1 MDFNS
6 YSLNKIAKQDDK
18 TVYDLFFGPN
28 HPGMH
33 GNFGYVLEMIG
44 TEIVKVRPNAGQLH
58 RGFEKLMEQ
67 KKWVQN
73 LVLVPRICVVDPDP
87 NEVAYCM
94 AIEKIMGVQ
103 IPERAKYLRTI
114 TLEMSRLA
122 SFLFGMGG
130 LAASLGHYTPMYI
143 MTADRDRI
151 LDMFEW
157 LTGGRVYHIY
167 NIPGGVRKDAP
178 EGFFEKLEEVLDFLQ
193 ERIPDYDKILFE
205 NPLIVK
211 RLKGLGYVSKED
223 AMRTGL
229 SGPNLKA
236 SGNPY
241 DVRVDTPYAAYPYL
255 NIDVITQ
262 TDGDA
267 LARALQIRMEFEQS
281 IDIIRQAIKKIPE
294 GEVKLDLGNLGNLKV
309 NPGEAYC
316 KVESSKGEYGYY
328 IISDGGY
335 NPYRVSVRGPSLPAG
350 FLWAQKHLPTMKI
363 DDVAAWMAAF
373 SICPPDFD
381 K

>member
-1 MDFNS
+1 MNFNS
-6 YSLNKIAKQDDK
+6 YSLSKIAEKDEL
-18 TVYDLFFGPN
+18 TEYDLFFGPN

-33 GNFGYVLEMIG
+33 GNFGYVLDMIG

-94 AIEKIMGVQ
+94 AIEKIMKVD

-114 TLEMSRLA
+114 TLEMSRIT

-130 LAASLGHYTPMYI
+130 LSASLGHYTTMYI
-143 MTADRDRI
+143 MTADRDRV

-167 NIPGGVRKDAP
+167 NIPGGVRADAP
-178 EGFFEKLEEVLDFLQ
+178 EGFFEKLTEVLDYL
-193 ERIPDYDKILFE
+193 EKRIPDYDKILFE
-205 NPLIVK
+205 NPIIVK
-211 RLKGLGYVSKED
+211 RLKGLGVISKED
-223 AMRTGL
+223 AAKTGL

-241 DVRVDTPYAAYPYL
+241 DVRLDDPYAAYPYL
-255 NIDVITQ
+255 DFEVITQ
-262 TDGDA
+262 TEGDS
-267 LARALQIRMEFEQS
+267 LARAIQVRMEFEQS
-281 IDIIRQAIKKIPE
+281 IDLIRQCIKKIPE
-294 GEVKLDLGNLGNLKV
+294 GEVRLNLGNMANLKV
-309 NPGEAYC
+309 PEGEAYA

-328 IISDGGY
+328 VVSNGGL
-335 NPYRVSVRGPSLPAG
+335 NPYRVSVRGPSLPAA

-363 DDVAAWMAAF
+363 DDVAAWMGAL

>member
-6 YSLNKIAKQDDK
+6 YSLSKIAEKDK
-18 TVYDLFFGPN
+18 LTEYDLFFGPN

-33 GNFGYVLEMIG
+33 GNFGYVLDMIG

-94 AIEKIMGVQ
+94 AVEKIMNVD

-114 TLEMSRLA
+114 TLEMSRIT

-130 LAASLGHYTPMYI
+130 LSAALGHYTPMYI

-167 NIPGGVRKDAP
+167 NIPGGVRSDAP
-178 EGFFEKLEEVLDFLQ
+178 EGFFQKLTEVLDYL
-193 ERIPDYDKILFE
+193 EKRIPDYDKILFE

-211 RLKGLGYVSKED
+211 RLKGLGVISKED
-223 AMRTGL
+223 ALKTGL

-241 DVRVDTPYAAYPYL
+241 DTRLDDPYAAYPYL
-255 NIDVITQ
+255 NFEVITQ
-262 TDGDA
+262 TEGDS
-267 LARALQIRMEFEQS
+267 LARAIQVRMEFEQS
-281 IDIIRQAIKKIPE
+281 IDLIRQCIKKIPE
-294 GEVKLDLGNLGNLKV
+294 GEVRLNLGNLANLKV
-309 NPGEAYC
+309 PEGEAYA

-328 IISDGGY
+328 VVSNGGL
-335 NPYRVSVRGPSLPAG
+335 NPYRVSVRGPSLPAA

-363 DDVAAWMAAF
+363 DDVAAWMGAL